1 MYTAFASLLLI
12 TPLLSHALAD
22 DQNQMIE
29 VFSDQ
34 ANYSEKTGK
43 AIYTGN
49 VIITQGSIKLEAER
63 VEVEQQSSSLLA
75 TGQPAHFE
83 QQPDPDKPIIKA
95 SAQSILYKQLEGHVE
110 LTGDAHVHQG
120 ETNIKSEHIIYNVNE
135 QTLAASNNSNQNDKP
150 SRVHVII
157 PPANKTTDNKP

>member
-1 MYTAFASLLLI
+1 MYIASACLLLSS
-12 TPLLSHALAD
+12 PLLSYSLPD
-22 DQNQMIE
+22 DQDQMIE

-43 AIYTGN
+43 AIYLGN
-49 VIITQGSIKLEAER
+49 VIMTQGSIKLEADR

-75 TGQPAHFE
+75 IGQPARFE

-110 LTGDAHVHQG
+110 LTGDAHIHQG

-135 QTLAASNNSNQNDKP
+135 QTLAASNGSEQSNKP
-150 SRVHVII
+150 NRVHVII
-157 PPANKTTDNKP
+157 PPANKTTDNRP